1 MSNPIL
7 DLIEQVPK
15 SERLG
20 IVKEIMGCAHTQ
32 EAVEAAKN
40 HGIELTAQQFED
52 IKAFLKSKPSDA
64 ELKKIIEAV
73 VPKILV
79 GPTLKAFK
87 SKLGL

>member
-20 IVKEIMGCAHTQ
+20 IVKEIMGCANTQ
-32 EAVEAAKN
+32 EAVEVAKN

-52 IKAFLKSKPSDA
+52 IKTFLKSKPSDK
-64 ELKKIIEAV
+64 ELRKIIEAV
-73 VPKILV
+73 VPKIMV
-79 GPTLKAFK
+79 GPALAAFK

>member
-1 MSNPIL
+1 MANPIL

-32 EAVEAAKN
+32 DALAVAKN
-40 HGIELTAQQFED
+40 HGINLTAQQFED

-64 ELKKIIEAV
+64 ELRRIVEAV
-73 VPKILV
+73 VPKIMV

-87 SKLGL
+87 AKLGL

>member
-20 IVKEIMGCAHTQ
+20 IVKEIMGCANTQ
-32 EAVEAAKN
+32 EAVEVAKN

-52 IKAFLKSKPSDA
+52 IKAFLKSKPSDK
-64 ELKKIIEAV
+64 ELRKIIEAV
-73 VPKILV
+73 NNRLAALIEELRKEN
-79 GPTLKAFK
+79 AA
-87 SKLGL
+87 